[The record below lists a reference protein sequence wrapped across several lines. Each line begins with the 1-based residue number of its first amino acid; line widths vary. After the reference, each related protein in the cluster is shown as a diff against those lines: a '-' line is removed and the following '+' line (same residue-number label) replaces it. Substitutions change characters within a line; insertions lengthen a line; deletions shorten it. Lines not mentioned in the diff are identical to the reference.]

1 MSCGGASRHGHAGKR
16 SLTVGAR
23 LGLTLLEGY
32 RLLLS
37 PFLGGFCRF
46 TPTCSAYA
54 REAIERYGLMR
65 GSGLSLRRL
74 LRCHP
79 FGGGG
84 HDPVP

>member
-1 MSCGGASRHGHAGKR
+1 MSCGGASRHGHADRR

-23 LGLTLLEGY
+23 LGLTLIEGY